1 MTNCAQPLAGIRV
14 LDLTHAWAGPLGT
27 RILGDLGA
35 QVLKIER
42 PRRRSS
48 TTASP
53 MGGYIDGDPGDDPW
67 NRGGVSLKLNRN
79 KKSFAV
85 DLKKPDGRDAF
96 LDLVRVSDVV
106 IENFSVRTMP
116 ALGLDYDV
124 LREANNKIIYV
135 AMPGYGTAGPYSELP
150 AYGPSIEPMS
160 GLGAVMGYSATEPRN
175 SATALPDAVGGVTA
189 AAAVV
194 TALNRR
200 AETGI
205 GALVEVSLH
214 EASVSFNGDFL
225 VEKQLGGDPK
235 PIGNGH
241 PAHSYSDLLRTQ
253 GDDEWIAI
261 SCRTDAEQETLQEI
275 VLGRDSSGFDKH
287 DLAAQLQAAGIAAGP
302 VNITPDFLDDPQ
314 VLARRFFVQLE
325 RSDLAPTPFPGSP
338 MVINGDIDHTEWH
351 AAPRLGE
358 HNREVLEDWLGY
370 EPKETERLMR
380 EGIIVQHLSR

>member
-1 MTNCAQPLAGIRV
+1 MTNCLQPLAGIRV
-14 LDLTHAWAGPLGT
+14 LDLTQAWAGPLGT

-42 PRRRSS
+42 PRRRGSS
-48 TTASP
+48 FAVP
-53 MGGYIDGDPGDDPW
+53 MGGYIAGDPGEDPW
-67 NRGGVSLKLNRN
+67 NRGGVSQKLNRN

-85 DLKKPDGRDAF
+85 DLKNPDGRDAF

-124 LREANNKIIYV
+124 LRDTNQQIIHV
-135 AMPGYGTAGPYSELP
+135 MMPGYGKTGPYSELP
-150 AYGPSIEPMS
+150 AYGPVIEPMS

-200 AETGI
+200 AETGV
-205 GALVEVSLH
+205 GSMVEVSLH
-214 EASVSFNGDFL
+214 EGSVSIYGDFL

-241 PAHSYSDLLRTQ
+241 PSHSFSDLLRTR

-261 SCRTDAEQETLQEI
+261 SCRTDAQYEALKEI
-275 VLGRDSSGFDKH
+275 IPDGDSSGFDKH
-287 DLAAQLQAAGIAAGP
+287 DLAARLQAAGIAAGP
-302 VNITPDFLDDPQ
+302 VNITPDILEDPQ
-314 VLARRFFVQLE
+314 VLARRFFVELE
-325 RSDLAPTPFPGSP
+325 RSDLVPTPFPGSP
-338 MVINGDIDHTEWH
+338 MVINGDVDHAEWH

-370 EPKETERLMR
+370 DPKETERLMR
-380 EGIIVQHLSR
+380 EGIIVQNPL